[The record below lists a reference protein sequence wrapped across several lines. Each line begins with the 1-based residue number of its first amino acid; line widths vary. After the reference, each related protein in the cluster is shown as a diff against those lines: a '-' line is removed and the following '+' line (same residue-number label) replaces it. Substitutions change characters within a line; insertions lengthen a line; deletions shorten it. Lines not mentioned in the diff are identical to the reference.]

1 MPTPKNLGR
10 MAGALYLLSAIA
22 AGIPLIYVPGF
33 LIVDGNASATSD
45 HVLTNEFLFRACMVS
60 ELVGALL
67 LVTVVFILRRL
78 LRSTSETLAQLMA
91 VLVLLSVSITFVNIL
106 TEVASLDLFHGAAA
120 LATLSQGQ
128 RGALAMLCLNLHGD
142 GANIANIFWGLWLF
156 PFGLLVARSRALPR
170 LLGVWLIA
178 DCFALVAV
186 SITTMLNPNW
196 TDTVNK
202 AALPAELGE
211 LAAMMWLVIKGA
223 RLDPSDNASKR

>member
-196 TDTVNK
+196 TDAVNK